1 MILTLVKNIFLFN
14 LLLTPTY
21 LHRLKFTPM
30 SLHIAAASGAIA
42 PVVLMPG
49 DPLRARYL
57 AENYLTDVQ
66 LVNQV
71 RNVFF
76 YTGLYQGKR
85 VSVGASGM
93 GCPSIGIY
101 SYELYAFHGV
111 EHILRIGTCGAY
123 TPQLNVGELLLAE
136 AACSESTYA
145 QEAFGYSGKRMMPQG
160 MLTEHVLKTAK
171 ALNTPLIQ
179 SAIHSSDVFYRA
191 KPGTPTLA
199 ETEGCLAVEM
209 ESFALFA
216 NARFLGKS
224 AACLLTVSDVIPTGE
239 AMDAQTREQALKP
252 MMVLGLESAAA
263 LV

>member
-1 MILTLVKNIFLFN
+1 
-14 LLLTPTY
+14 
-21 LHRLKFTPM
+21 M
-30 SLHIAAASGAIA
+30 SLHIAAEKGAIA

-57 AENYLTDVQ
+57 AENYLEDAQ

-76 YTGLYQGKR
+76 YTGFYQGKR

-123 TPQLNVGELLLAE
+123 STELQVGELLLAE

-145 QEAFGYSGKRMMPQG
+145 REAFAYPEQRMMPQG
-160 MLTEHVLKTAK
+160 ALTDGVRQTATQLNMPLKVS
-171 ALNTPLIQ
+171 P
-179 SAIHSSDVFYRA
+179 IHSSDVFYRA
-191 KPGTPTLA
+191 TPGTPSLA
-199 ETEGCLAVEM
+199 AAEGCLAVEM

-216 NARFLGKS
+216 NARYLGKS

-239 AMDAQTREQALKP
+239 AMDAQAREQALKP
-252 MMVLGLESAAA
+252 MMVLGLESAARY
-263 LV
+263 V